1 VQFRSSFVQVLKN
14 QPRSATNL
22 HEEKFT
28 PETEASPTETLKT
41 FCSKPIHKLEY
52 AYLSPS
58 ECCQEA
64 AKDCVVNKL
73 FTIVALTLTPV
84 SCLLAVQGVKAPVRA
99 NPATNPVQRSAGTL
113 YSKHCASCHG
123 KDGRS
128 KTFKAK
134 FNHARNLTEQGW
146 QDAVSDERIFNSIA
160 NGRGGKMP
168 AFSKKMKEAEIDS
181 LVSLVRRMRSS

>member
-1 VQFRSSFVQVLKN
+1 M
-14 QPRSATNL
+14 
-22 HEEKFT
+22 
-28 PETEASPTETLKT
+28 PTCLPQNVVK
-41 FCSKPIHKLEY
+41 K
-52 AYLSPS
+52 
-58 ECCQEA
+58 QERI
-64 AKDCVVNKL
+64 CVVNRL
-73 FTIVALTLTPV
+73 FTIAAIMLTAIL
-84 SCLLAVQGVKAPVRA
+84 CLLAVPALKAPVNA
-99 NPATNPVQRSAGTL
+99 NPAVLPEQRSAATL
-113 YSKHCASCHG
+113 FSKHCASCHG

-181 LVSLVRRMRSS
+181 LVLLVRGMRSSS

>member
-1 VQFRSSFVQVLKN
+1 MKRSFAIAAAVLAAI
-14 QPRSATNL
+14 SALLVL
-22 HEEKFT
+22 HT
-28 PETEASPTETLKT
+28 VS
-41 FCSKPIHKLEY
+41 
-52 AYLSPS
+52 
-58 ECCQEA
+58 A
-64 AKDCVVNKL
+64 A
-73 FTIVALTLTPV
+73 V
-84 SCLLAVQGVKAPVRA
+84 SA
-99 NPATNPVQRSAGTL
+99 NPATVPAQRPAATL

-168 AFSKKMKEAEIDS
+168 AFSKKINEAEIDS
-181 LVSLVRRMRSS
+181 LVLLVRRMRSS